1 MSCAEVLKKHLNPT
15 FFMRTVA
22 AASSSTAIVYTI
34 LLMAVRT
41 AHCIVV
47 TSHTA
52 VKLKSLYSE

>member
-1 MSCAEVLKKHLNPT
+1 MKRFEEAFKSH

-22 AASSSTAIVYTI
+22 AASSSAAIVYTV